1 MTTHGQNDDLKRL
14 RRNIESQMH
23 TTHDRWRKLAAG
35 LGPTA
40 REVWRTY
47 EHAAR
52 ELRVVSDTAAQRVKQ
67 LREDDLLPDAGRRR
81 LIDEA
86 RSEGTKARAAARAR
100 MKAAREVLAA
110 KARVAALPKLSPER
124 EQAAREELRL
134 LTSGTN
140 DPADVLLELATG
152 DDELAAVAVSGYAES
167 LLRAKGVPSAPAV
180 YAAVCDHAVD
190 AARRSAD
197 PARQVAAAAHV
208 ALGELD
214 RAMSCAEAAANAM
227 LEDEGVELP

>member
-1 MTTHGQNDDLKRL
+1 MTSPQDQIQKHRDS
-14 RRNIESQMH
+14 ISAQMRASH
-23 TTHDRWRKLAAG
+23 AHWRKLAHA

-40 REVWRTY
+40 RATFEAY
-47 EHAAR
+47 EAAVR
-52 ELRVVSDTAAQRVKQ
+52 ELRQASDSAALRVKQ
-67 LREDDLLPDAGRRR
+67 LREDDMLPDAGRRR
-81 LIDEA
+81 LIAETLSEA
-86 RSEGTKARAAARAR
+86 AKKRSAARAR
-100 MKAAREVLAA
+100 MRAARDVLAA
-110 KARVAALPKLSPER
+110 KARSAALPKLAKDR
-124 EQAAREELRL
+124 EAAAREELRM
-134 LTSGTN
+134 LTSGAE
-140 DPADVLLELATG
+140 DPASVLLELAQR
-152 DDELAAVAVSGYAES
+152 DDELGAVAVSSYAES